1 MRQIKMISLD
11 RDMIT
16 LESIQ
21 AAKIRSGMTVNGE
34 LLTEDAKYD
43 KVIEEL
49 NKARQEGKTVDEG
62 LLGAVVGGIAGATII
77 PSIMKA
83 ICKVLGINVN
93 GQFGNLLTSRLVL
106 AAVGAEIGWNK

>member
-1 MRQIKMISLD
+1 MTSLVKE
-11 RDMIT
+11 MIT

-83 ICKVLGINVN
+83 ICKVLGINTN
-93 GQFGNLLTSRLVL
+93 GQFGNLLRSRLVL
-106 AAVGAEIGWNK
+106 AAVGAAIGWNK

>member
-1 MRQIKMISLD
+1 MTLLVEG
-11 RDMIT
+11 MIT

-21 AAKIRSGMTVNGE
+21 AAKMKSRMISNGE

-43 KVIEEL
+43 QIIEEL

-83 ICKVLGINVN
+83 ICKVLGINVS
-93 GQFGNLLTSRLVL
+93 GQFGSLLTSRLVL

>member
-1 MRQIKMISLD
+1 MTSLVE
-11 RDMIT
+11 DMIT

-21 AAKIRSGMTVNGE
+21 AAKIKSGMISNGE
-34 LLTEDAKYD
+34 FLTEDAKYD
-43 KVIEEL
+43 KIIEEL

-83 ICKVLGINVN
+83 ICKVLGINVS
-93 GQFGNLLTSRLVL
+93 GQFGSLLTSRLVL